1 MNKEKVANL
10 MSATLVQSIIENER
24 AKNKLFLLRL
34 MGALLVLQLPA
45 GTGDIGA
52 ARRAKRCLD
61 VMFLE

>member
-10 MSATLVQSIIENER
+10 MLATSVQSIIENER
-24 AKNKLFLLRL
+24 AKNRLFLLRL

-45 GTGDIGA
+45 GAGDIGT
-52 ARRAKRCLD
+52 ARRTKRCLD

>member
-24 AKNKLFLLRL
+24 AKNRLFLLRL

-45 GTGDIGA
+45 GAGDIGA
-52 ARRAKRCLD
+52 ERSVAS
-61 VMFLE
+61 M